1 MSSKKQITIDPSG
14 LSGGAAHNVTM
25 KRQRKMKPPVALL
38 RPSTVKK
45 NLLEKIKDY
54 KRRNE
59 ETAAPDQPQP
69 KMTDTDLASQFKTS
83 SNYLEQLMHR
93 KKEGRKAKPNPVMQQ
108 SATQP
113 MMNQPMMH
121 QPMIHQPMMNQPMMN
136 QPMMHQPMMNQ
147 PMMNQPMMNQPMM
160 NQPMMNQPMMQSS
173 DHEISLELPPEL
185 QINPIPIFQETPLC
199 MNYMPVV
206 NPVMNASASAPAI
219 APTQQIKN
227 DVPYGC
233 LRNGNKPTYRTYHR
247 KMPPPPVNQH
257 NHTLKKPV
265 AMDTSAPFVAPLA
278 TELDADET
286 ALIQERQRKLREL
299 QERATASASANA
311 TPSSEMK
318 PQPQPEPTKI
328 RIKQT
333 ITKKYRLGRSPG
345 GNVVGVLIKNN
356 DTRRQVQEECG
367 LLKREPIIDVRK
379 YLHDHGML
387 KVGSDAP
394 PDVLRN
400 MYESA
405 KLTGDVNNVNKNV
418 ILHNFMANADHATA

>member
-1 MSSKKQITIDPSG
+1 MSSKKQITIDPSMLG
-14 LSGGAAHNVTM
+14 GGGAAHNVTM

-59 ETAAPDQPQP
+59 ETAATDQPQP

-93 KKEGRKAKPNPVMQQ
+93 KKEGRKAKSPTGRVP
-108 SATQP
+108 ATMPATMPIMTMP
-113 MMNQPMMH
+113 MPAMTMPATMTMPMPAMTM
-121 QPMIHQPMMNQPMMN
+121 PMPATMTMPMPAMT
-136 QPMMHQPMMNQ
+136 
-147 PMMNQPMMNQPMM
+147 
-160 NQPMMNQPMMQSS
+160 
-173 DHEISLELPPEL
+173 EISLELPPEL
-185 QINPIPIFQETPLC
+185 QINPISAWSSEPLLVPT
-199 MNYMPVV
+199 MPAM
-206 NPVMNASASAPAI
+206 PPATATATAMPAI
-219 APTQQIKN
+219 APAQIKN

-247 KMPPPPVNQH
+247 KMQPQQVNHATHHNNNNNHNHNNHNH
-257 NHTLKKPV
+257 NHTMKL
-265 AMDTSAPFVAPLA
+265 PFVATTPHAPIAPDLDA
-278 TELDADET
+278 TET
-286 ALIQERQRKLREL
+286 AIIQERQRKLREL
-299 QERATASASANA
+299 QEKAATAVTTA
-311 TPSSEMK
+311 TAETTP
-318 PQPQPEPTKI
+318 PPQPEHTKI

-333 ITKKYRLGRSPG
+333 ITKKYKLGRSPG
-345 GNVVGVLIKNN
+345 CNVVGVLIKNN
-356 DTRRQVQEECG
+356 ETRRQVQQECG
-367 LLKREPIIDVRK
+367 LLKRESIIEVRK
-379 YLHDHGML
+379 YLHDHGLL

-418 ILHNFMANADHATA
+418 ILHNFMNAPNATA

>member
-69 KMTDTDLASQFKTS
+69 KMTDTDLANQFKTS

-93 KKEGRKAKPNPVMQQ
+93 KKEGRKAKLNPVMQQ
-108 SATQP
+108 PATQP
-113 MMNQPMMH
+113 MPMPIMH
-121 QPMIHQPMMNQPMMN
+121 QPMPMPI
-136 QPMMHQPMMNQ
+136 MHQPMPMPMPVPMPIMHQ
-147 PMMNQPMMNQPMM
+147 PVPMPIMQS
-160 NQPMMNQPMMQSS
+160 MQSS

-185 QINPIPIFQETPLC
+185 QINPIPIFQEPLPL
-199 MNYMPVV
+199 YMPA
-206 NPVMNASASAPAI
+206 MNAFTPAPVSAPV
-219 APTQQIKN
+219 PVTQIKN

-247 KMPPPPVNQH
+247 KIQPPPVNQH
-257 NHTLKKPV
+257 NHTMKKPI
-265 AMDTSAPFVAPLA
+265 ATDINAPFVAPLA
-278 TELDADET
+278 TELDAEET
-286 ALIQERQRKLREL
+286 AIIQERQRKLREV
-299 QERATASASANA
+299 QERASASATAAASASATATATASAS
-311 TPSSEMK
+311 SEMT
-318 PQPQPEPTKI
+318 PPQPEHTKI

-405 KLTGDVNNVNKNV
+405 KLTGDVNNINKTV
-418 ILHNFMANADHATA
+418 ILHNFMANATA

>member
-1 MSSKKQITIDPSG
+1 M
-14 LSGGAAHNVTM
+14 LSGGSAHNVTM

-59 ETAAPDQPQP
+59 ETVAPDQSQP

-83 SNYLEQLMHR
+83 SNYLEQLMNK
-93 KKEGRKAKPNPVMQQ
+93 KKEGRKAKPKVATAVPQPTVPQPAVPQVIVPLYVPPVVP
-108 SATQP
+108 QP
-113 MMNQPMMH
+113 TMH
-121 QPMIHQPMMNQPMMN
+121 QVVPQPT
-136 QPMMHQPMMNQ
+136 MHQVVPLVVPQ
-147 PMMNQPMMNQPMM
+147 VVPHVVP
-160 NQPMMNQPMMQSS
+160 QSGS
-173 DHEISLELPPEL
+173 DNFDISLELPPEL
-185 QINPIPIFQETPLC
+185 QINPIPIVQETPLY
-199 MNYMPVV
+199 MNHMPIV
-206 NPVMNASASAPAI
+206 NPVMNAPAPVP
-219 APTQQIKN
+219 APVFAPIMQIKN

-247 KMPPPPVNQH
+247 KMQPPPMSQSQNHTHNH

-265 AMDTSAPFVAPLA
+265 TMDTNAPLVAPINP
-278 TELDADET
+278 EIDADET

-299 QERATASASANA
+299 QEKAANA
-311 TPSSEMK
+311 NVNVNANANAIPS
-318 PQPQPEPTKI
+318 PDVTRQPEHTKI
-328 RIKQT
+328 QIKQT

-345 GNVVGVLIKNN
+345 GNVVSVLIKNN
-356 DTRRQVQEECG
+356 DTRRKVQEECG
-367 LLKREPIIDVRK
+367 LLKREPIIDVRN
-379 YLHDHGML
+379 YLHDHGLL

-394 PDVLRN
+394 PDVIRN

-418 ILHNFMANADHATA
+418 ILHNFMNASNATA

>member
-1 MSSKKQITIDPSG
+1 M
-14 LSGGAAHNVTM
+14 LSGGSAHNVTM

-59 ETAAPDQPQP
+59 ETVAPDQSQP

-83 SNYLEQLMHR
+83 SNYLEQLMNK
-93 KKEGRKAKPNPVMQQ
+93 KKEGRKAKPKVATAVPQHTVPQPAVPQPAVPQYVPPVVPQPTMLQYVPQVVPQVVPQ
-108 SATQP
+108 SG
-113 MMNQPMMH
+113 
-121 QPMIHQPMMNQPMMN
+121 
-136 QPMMHQPMMNQ
+136 
-147 PMMNQPMMNQPMM
+147 
-160 NQPMMNQPMMQSS
+160 S
-173 DHEISLELPPEL
+173 DNFDISLELPPEL
-185 QINPIPIFQETPLC
+185 QINPIPIVQETPLY
-199 MNYMPVV
+199 MNHMPVV
-206 NPVMNASASAPAI
+206 NPVMNAPAPAPVF
-219 APTQQIKN
+219 APIMQIKN

-247 KMPPPPVNQH
+247 KMQPPPMSQSQNHTHNH

-265 AMDTSAPFVAPLA
+265 TMDTNAPLVAPINP
-278 TELDADET
+278 EIDADET

-299 QERATASASANA
+299 QEKAANA
-311 TPSSEMK
+311 NAIPS
-318 PQPQPEPTKI
+318 PDVTRQPEHTKI
-328 RIKQT
+328 QIKQT

-345 GNVVGVLIKNN
+345 GNVVSVLIKNN
-356 DTRRQVQEECG
+356 DTRRKVQEECG
-367 LLKREPIIDVRK
+367 LLKREPIIDVRN
-379 YLHDHGML
+379 YLHDHGLL

-394 PDVLRN
+394 PDVIRN

-418 ILHNFMANADHATA
+418 ILHNFMNASNATA

>member
-1 MSSKKQITIDPSG
+1 M
-14 LSGGAAHNVTM
+14 LSGGSAHNVTM

-59 ETAAPDQPQP
+59 ETVAPDQSQP

-83 SNYLEQLMHR
+83 SNYLEQLMNK
-93 KKEGRKAKPNPVMQQ
+93 KKEGRKAKPKV
-108 SATQP
+108 ATAVPQHTVPQP
-113 MMNQPMMH
+113 AVPQPAVPQPTMPQVVPQPTMH
-121 QPMIHQPMMNQPMMN
+121 QVVPQPT
-136 QPMMHQPMMNQ
+136 MHQVVPLVV
-147 PMMNQPMMNQPMM
+147 P
-160 NQPMMNQPMMQSS
+160 QSGS
-173 DHEISLELPPEL
+173 DNFDISLELPPEL
-185 QINPIPIFQETPLC
+185 QINPIPIVQETPFY
-199 MNYMPVV
+199 MNHMPIV
-206 NPVMNASASAPAI
+206 NPVMNAPAPVP
-219 APTQQIKN
+219 APVFAPIMQIKN

-247 KMPPPPVNQH
+247 KMQPHPMSQSQSHNH

-265 AMDTSAPFVAPLA
+265 TMDTNAPLVAPINP
-278 TELDADET
+278 EIDADET

-299 QERATASASANA
+299 QEKAANA
-311 TPSSEMK
+311 NANAIPS
-318 PQPQPEPTKI
+318 PDVTRQPEHTKI
-328 RIKQT
+328 QIKQT

-345 GNVVGVLIKNN
+345 GNVVSVLIKNN
-356 DTRRQVQEECG
+356 DTRRKVQEECG
-367 LLKREPIIDVRK
+367 LLKREPIIDVRN
-379 YLHDHGML
+379 YLHDHGLL

-394 PDVLRN
+394 PDVIRN

-418 ILHNFMANADHATA
+418 ILHNFMNASNATA